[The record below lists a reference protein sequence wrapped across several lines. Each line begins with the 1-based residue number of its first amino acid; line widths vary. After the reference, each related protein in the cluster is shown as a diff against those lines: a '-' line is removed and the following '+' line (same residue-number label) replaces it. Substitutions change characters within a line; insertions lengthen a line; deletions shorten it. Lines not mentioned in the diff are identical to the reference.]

1 MSVATWRIAITRPR
15 LPATDLGGHG
25 AAIAGGRWNSPG
37 RRAVYTSG
45 SIALACLETL
55 AHLNSASLPLRR
67 YLVRIEVP
75 DGVWAGRTML
85 VPANLPAAW
94 DALPAGKASMRLGDQ
109 WLDEGRTALLQIPSV
124 IIPEEF
130 NFVLDPRHPDAA
142 RISAKSQ
149 REWTYDARLQG

>member
-1 MSVATWRIAITRPR
+1 MSVALWRIAIARPG

-25 AAIAGGRWNSPG
+25 AVIAGGRWNSPG

-75 DGVWAGRTML
+75 DDVWAGRTML

-130 NFVLDPRHPDAA
+130 NFVLNTHHADAA
-142 RISAKSQ
+142 RISAESQ
-149 REWTYDARLQG
+149 REWAYDARLQR